1 MPSIAIYA
9 YEMKK
14 DGQNIDN
21 RLLPTRA
28 HVGTRLRQKRILN
41 NRYYRS
47 LQYRAIDTWNRLP
60 DALTM
65 INSKH
70 VFTKR
75 VYDSY
80 HNLYIEED

>member
-1 MPSIAIYA
+1 M
-9 YEMKK
+9 
-14 DGQNIDN
+14 
-21 RLLPTRA
+21 
-28 HVGTRLRQKRILN
+28 
-41 NRYYRS
+41 S